1 MRLLYSGATRH
12 ARRSHAGTAL
22 RVIGVDCERATA
34 IGWLLTQ
41 IWSSLLLTSE
51 AEVASRSLDQ
61 VIMQPA
67 REALLRLTQVS
78 DEQE

>member
-1 MRLLYSGATRH
+1 
-12 ARRSHAGTAL
+12 
-22 RVIGVDCERATA
+22 
-34 IGWLLTQ
+34 
-41 IWSSLLLTSE
+41 LLLTSE
-51 AEVASRSLDQ
+51 AEAASRSLDQ